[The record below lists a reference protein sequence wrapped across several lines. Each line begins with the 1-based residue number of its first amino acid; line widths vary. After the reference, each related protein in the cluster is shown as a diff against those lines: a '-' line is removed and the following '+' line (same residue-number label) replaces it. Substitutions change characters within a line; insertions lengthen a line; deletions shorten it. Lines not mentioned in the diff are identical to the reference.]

1 MDQEV
6 PHGQQPVM
14 SQLEPHAFEFGSSLS
29 SVGSLEKCKSRHIKQ
44 KWICQMSSFKR
55 DPGKEGLLMEG
66 KGKGRIHPKGVSL
79 LHSALRG
86 PGLCTS
92 RGGVGLWK
100 PTDCKR
106 AQGTIFR
113 VQGACLPVSF
123 LHSDFLSPAGG
134 KARLMRRSDCT
145 QTRPASRR
153 WQNTSSGSLELRTSG
168 SLVGFFSGP
177 GKTQTQPRGCAR
189 CVNTAEVCQ
198 EGAAGVP
205 GIRRSQ
211 SLCAL

>member
-1 MDQEV
+1 
-6 PHGQQPVM
+6 M

-55 DPGKEGLLMEG
+55 DPGKDGAING
-66 KGKGRIHPKGVSL
+66 RKGQRTGSTQRGCLFLTLHCGVL
-79 LHSALRG
+79 
-86 PGLCTS
+86 GLCTS

-106 AQGTIFR
+106 AEGTIFR

-123 LHSDFLSPAGG
+123 LYSDFLSPAGG
-134 KARLMRRSDCT
+134 KARLMRRSDYT
-145 QTRPASRR
+145 QTRPASHR
-153 WQNTSSGSLELRTSG
+153 WQTTSSGSLELRTSG

-189 CVNTAEVCQ
+189 CVNTAEVCR
-198 EGAAGVP
+198 EGVAGVP
-205 GIRRSQ
+205 GIRCSQ
-211 SLCAL
+211 PLCAL